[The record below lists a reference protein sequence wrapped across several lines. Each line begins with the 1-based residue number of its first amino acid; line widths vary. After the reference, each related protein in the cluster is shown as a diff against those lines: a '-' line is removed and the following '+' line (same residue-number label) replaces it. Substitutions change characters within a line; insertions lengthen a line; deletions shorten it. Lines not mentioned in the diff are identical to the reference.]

1 MQYLLDT
8 HALIWWLAND
18 PSLDPN
24 AKAEIASPNNLIFVS
39 AASTWEISIKKAIG
53 KLDSPEDIMKQI
65 AKNKFKSLPINIEE
79 TLTIETLPPHHQDPF
94 DRILIAQAQV
104 FDLTIITRD
113 RQFSLYD
120 LNLLKC

>member
-24 AKAEIASPNNLIFVS
+24 AKVEIASPNNLIFVS

>member
-24 AKAEIASPNNLIFVS
+24 AKVEIASPNNLIFVS

-104 FDLTIITRD
+104 FDLTIVTRD
-113 RQFSLYD
+113 RKFSLYD
-120 LNLLKC
+120 INLLKC